1 MNVTQTVEMQNT
13 TPSCKTYAH
22 IKGFNVDTGYVKVDC
37 YSLMFYFVVSDLLH
51 RGPKASPV
59 EAKCVLLMT
68 TETGDPVV
76 FGLYSVGC

>member
-1 MNVTQTVEMQNT
+1 MNATQTVEMQNT

-37 YSLMFYFVVSDLLH
+37 YSLMFYFVVFDLS
-51 RGPKASPV
+51 RGAKASPV
-59 EAKCVLLMT
+59 EARCVLLMT
-68 TETGDPVV
+68 TETGDAVV